1 MKRGLSLLLAMVML
15 LGMIPLQVFATEET
29 ELSSQEE
36 TVPEKSPPKRSA
48 DYSVWDGTVAD
59 GFARGKGTQEE
70 PFIIETA
77 EQFAYMAKSAND
89 EYWGFGLT
97 YIDLVADIDLDG
109 IPWAPIAQENLHFG
123 GNLNGNGHTIYGLN
137 ITNASATG
145 KYVGLFGNFTG
156 TCSNL
161 NIVDAQIT
169 YSHLLNSVRQYA
181 GILVANNW
189 GGTLTNCHVSGTI
202 TCTNS
207 AQYAYI
213 GGLAGNTLTSDS
225 YIYDCTADVTI
236 KVVPGEFNYY
246 DARVGGLVGEHTGV
260 LERCASSGTIQIN
273 GQRDCVG
280 GLIGLSAGTI
290 SNSYSTASVSA
301 DSGTS
306 TCIGGLIG
314 KAARVG
320 QNAASNKNKVI
331 SNCYATGDVYCKG
344 VPNDEYQKV
353 GGLIGYLENGTV
365 SSCYAGNNYVTSY
378 LTAAVD
384 GEFAKAGKLA
394 GDYVSAQA
402 VVTNSIVRSSMSLS
416 RHRYVAETGGC
427 NGQAAH
433 NEATSE
439 ATCTVETASYA
450 AGDLPYPIVGWS
462 MYNKENLNTPW
473 VQGGENPMLYHER
486 TYACTVTYML
496 GGKIINKEYQQVMV
510 GETASFES
518 PEIYGYKPEVSRH
531 TFVVSTGEDR
541 HTVINYIHECVAEAD
556 ATCTAQQ
563 ICVICGQVMQEK
575 LSHSDE
581 IVQVIQPGCEEN
593 GYTVYSC
600 TVCGFVHNDDFTT
613 PAGHQLGADYTCT
626 VCGKQFE
633 VPLREYSVFVCDAET
648 TKPVPGALVTIGDTA
663 VYADMEGVAK
673 FQLPDST
680 QATLKVSAQD
690 YPDYENKNFAV
701 SQMPCTYVYLA
712 SAKSGITEAWCNGDN
727 VLVIDS
733 QINCKTPALSAK
745 IVVSGCA
752 EANILKYQLVQG
764 DQVIATSTNGEFIVA
779 NPHFLQNKP
788 VYARMY
794 TDGQNG
800 FNMFERELNISVVG
814 FQLNLELDDL
824 LPFSAGL
831 DIDFEN
837 GMPLLDGI
845 SFQLPDIDLGEN
857 GFFNFSVKN
866 EKAIFTFGME
876 KDSFDKDLDD
886 KSPKEIMKEL
896 RNKFKQQNNPKAWPK
911 GKPKSE
917 VSVSGAI
924 IIEFGKD
931 AKVTSTYGEVHIG
944 YELSYKWGKTF
955 VVWIVPVYAGFKAGL
970 EGELVLTEF
979 GYDFE
984 NSEILIPDVDASI
997 QAEIA
1002 AYGGVGCSLVSA
1014 GIYGAVGGEITMGV
1028 KDFQEYFRYKLYG
1041 EMGLYARVDL
1051 FFWKEWEY
1059 RYPLLYGEFFGPN
1072 GQIKKSILSPESYE
1086 TASRD
1091 YLENRSPW
1099 LASPMIPKRGVADSH
1114 ALLQT
1119 SSYHAIE
1126 PRIVTSG
1133 DTIMMLFLDD
1143 DGSEGFNYQHLRYSL
1158 FDKDSNSWGEPKRV
1172 DDAEFA
1178 DLEYDVYAD
1187 ASGIYLAYTKPG
1199 AITEENEEDFSA
1211 IMAGVEVYTAKYDPE
1226 TQAFTD
1232 HTNVSCND
1240 TLDSQPQITK
1250 DTVVWVNN
1258 FTNDGLAQNA
1268 NNVLMLAKKT
1278 GNTWSDA
1285 TALDEHGA
1293 TVSSMDMGVLDGKPY
1308 VAVIRDV
1315 DCDLMTDTDRRLE
1328 LLDTD
1333 GNVIQVT
1340 NSAGNEAKQEMVDHN
1355 GDVYYMTEGAR
1366 AIEGVRFEQV
1376 DGQDVVQWYGHE
1388 NIWQISTANAT
1399 PVSLLENPEQGLTG
1413 EFKFVRIDE
1422 NKSMILFAKNSVE
1435 DQKAG
1440 SSLYAIYYTDGQ
1452 WGDPVPLTEMVEKT
1466 YVDAFDG
1473 CAYKGKL
1480 LMAYIST
1487 EAEVTADTIDRTSN
1501 FMTSWMQIKDDLAV
1515 GKVDY
1520 LETELFEGSTITL
1533 QVPVTNQSWQKLQN
1547 ITVELQSSQGTAVY
1561 SQQVQLE
1568 AALESGET
1576 DYVSITV
1583 PKENLSN
1590 TEQYSVHVTS
1600 RDWSDDN
1607 ASNDTVPV
1615 MLWYTDFEVNAQ
1627 QMVNAAEQYIQYAVT
1642 NSGNTAGTG
1651 TLVIYKK
1658 VGADR
1663 VELHS
1668 APVFLAVGKTYT
1680 DKVRVEPNFYSDGQ
1694 EGVVFVEIKPAV
1706 EELYNFNNSQSL
1718 ALTQVKQSTT
1728 NDITGSEEA
1737 IPAPVMKTP
1746 SAVYDL
1752 QSGGSIAVE
1761 ATENGWSFTGIQE
1774 LDPSRYTYSAAR
1786 LQLPEQYLQTLS
1798 VGYHY
1803 YTLTYSQKGKTSEA
1817 NFILEVCDTGPKP
1830 APLSVQDVVVTYDGM
1845 PVGLSELGYKTSSNG
1860 EVTARYRENGSW
1872 ISGLPTEMGEY
1883 TVELTVGADRDNH
1896 YSATTAQFRLTV
1908 VKGTRAI
1915 SVPTRITQADGSV
1928 YFADAIATAAAQDG
1942 QITYGYSLVNDAATV
1957 TEWSAQGI
1965 LPKADVP
1972 TQYYVFARITG
1983 GTKYDDA
1990 VSLGYAVDAH
2000 VHGYQDTVVKPTT
2013 SAQGYTLHTCAC
2025 GHSYK
2030 DSFVDKLTYIVG
2042 DVNRDGRVNTQD
2054 RILLARYLAKW
2065 IGYDAQK
2072 IDLAAADVNGDGRV
2086 NTQDRIILARY
2097 LAKWIGYEKLPADD

>member
-1 MKRGLSLLLAMVML
+1 MKRRLSLFLIIAML
-15 LGMIPLQVFATEET
+15 LSMVPLHAFAAEATEP
-29 ELSSQEE
+29 SFREE
-36 TVPEKSPPKRSA
+36 MIPEKSPPKRSA

-59 GFARGKGTQEE
+59 GFARGIGTIGQ
-70 PFIIETA
+70 PYIIETA
-77 EQFAYMAKSAND
+77 AQLAYLEESVNAGKDYAG
-89 EYWGFGLT
+89 EF
-97 YIDLVADIDLDG
+97 IALVTDIDLNG
-109 IPWAPIAQENLHFG
+109 YYWTPIGSVGAKTFCG
-123 GNLNGNGHTIYGLN
+123 TLNGNGHTIYGLAVTEDSASEWRGGLFSRMDGTCYYLN
-137 ITNASATG
+137 ICDAVISYSG
-145 KYVGLFGNFTG
+145 ESPLRDYVGILAGDMTNG
-156 TCSNL
+156 T
-161 NIVDAQIT
+161 VD
-169 YSHLLNSVRQYA
+169 
-181 GILVANNW
+181 G
-189 GGTLTNCHVSGTI
+189 CFVSGTI
-202 TCTNS
+202 TCTDIGNIACIGGMVGLSSKDSNIRNS
-207 AQYAYI
+207 DSQVTIQVSGSGTDVRI
-213 GGLAGNTLTSDS
+213 GGLCAENLGKVWGINSAGTITASFDNS
-225 YIYDCTADVTI
+225 YA
-236 KVVPGEFNYY
+236 
-246 DARVGGLVGEHTGV
+246 GGLVG
-260 LERCASSGTIQIN
+260 LN
-273 GQRDCVG
+273 GGIIEECYSTANVTLKGKSATVG
-280 GLIGLSAGTI
+280 GLIGWNTKSA
-290 SNSYSTASVSA
+290 SA
-301 DSGTS
+301 EESDFSS
-306 TCIGGLIG
+306 S
-314 KAARVG
+314 RV
-320 QNAASNKNKVI
+320 N
-331 SNCYATGDVYCKG
+331 NCYAVGTVCAEGPASGGTIDA
-344 VPNDEYQKV
+344 
-353 GGLIGYLENGTV
+353 GGLIGYMSKGVINN
-365 SSCYAGNNYVTSY
+365 SYAGNPSVKSILSSVSKGVN
-378 LTAAVD
+378 AN
-384 GEFAKAGKLA
+384 AGKLI
-394 GDYVSAQA
+394 GRNGEEA
-402 VVTNSIVRSSMSLS
+402 VIRNCYANVDMTISRS
-416 RHRYVAETGGC
+416 YYIAAEGGC
-427 NGQAAH
+427 GGQPERNG
-433 NEATSE
+433 TSGS
-439 ATCTVETASYA
+439 ATCTVETGTFDY
-450 AGDLPYPIVGWS
+450 DTTQPQIVVGWIDEGDRF
-462 MYNKENLNTPW
+462 YDGPW
-473 VQGGENPMLYHER
+473 YDEGGDPLLAHQRSQGNRINYWFD
-486 TYACTVTYML
+486 
-496 GGKIINKEYQQVMV
+496 GKIINVGYIELEPGSTAYAIVPTMPGYTPDQKEVQLYGGMV
-510 GETASFES
+510 KDVTYTHYHVPGPS
-518 PEIYGYKPEVSRH
+518 
-531 TFVVSTGEDR
+531 
-541 HTVINYIHECVAEAD
+541 
-556 ATCTAQQ
+556 ATC
-563 ICVICGQVMQEK
+563 I
-575 LSHSDE
+575 S
-581 IVQVIQPGCEEN
+581 VQ
-593 GYTVYSC
+593 
-600 TVCGFVHNDDFTT
+600 
-613 PAGHQLGADYTCT
+613 TCT
-626 VCGKQFE
+626 VCQEVLSGYGYHSYRVTNTITPSCETTGYTVLTCSVCGHVKNDYFKTATGHQLDSSYRCTVCNEQFSA
-633 VPLREYSVFVCDAET
+633 PLREYTVYVYDAET
-648 TKPVPGALVTIGDTA
+648 NKPLADAIVKIGTASAHTNQHGAAVFELAEETK
-663 VYADMEGVAK
+663 
-673 FQLPDST
+673 
-680 QATLKVSAQD
+680 ATLTVYKEN
-690 YPDYENKNFAV
+690 YPDYESKNFAV

-745 IVVSGCA
+745 IVVSGRA

-886 KSPKEIMKEL
+886 KSPKEIMKQL

-984 NSEILIPDVDASI
+984 NSEILIPDVDANI

-1014 GIYGAVGGEITMGV
+1014 GIYGAVGGEIKMGV

-1051 FFWKEWEY
+1051 FFWKELEY

-1126 PRIVTSG
+1126 PRIVTNG

-1199 AITEENEEDFSA
+1199 AITEENKEDFSA

-1278 GNTWSDA
+1278 GSTWSDA

-1355 GDVYYMTEGAR
+1355 GDVYYMTEGAK

-1413 EFKFVRIDE
+1413 EFQFVRIDE

-1473 CAYKGKL
+1473 CAYQGKL

-1487 EAEVTADTIDRTSN
+1487 EAEVTADAIDRTSN
-1501 FMTSWMQIKDDLAV
+1501 FMTSWMQIKDDLTV

-1520 LETELFEGSTITL
+1520 LETELFEGSSITL

-1668 APVFLAVGKTYT
+1668 APVSLAVGKTYT

-2000 VHGYQDTVVKPTT
+2000 VHGYQDTVIKPTT

-2072 IDLAAADVNGDGRV
+2072 IDLLAADVNGDGRV